1 MRKARDKIILCGES
15 AHLCVRLAGITI
27 SVAYQISTDMLA
39 GLARARGALLGH
51 DVVEP
56 GLGARL

>member
-15 AHLCVRLAGITI
+15 AHLCVRLAGI
-27 SVAYQISTDMLA
+27 SCLPDFHDMLAA

-51 DVVEP
+51 DGVEP
-56 GLGARL
+56 GLEAEL